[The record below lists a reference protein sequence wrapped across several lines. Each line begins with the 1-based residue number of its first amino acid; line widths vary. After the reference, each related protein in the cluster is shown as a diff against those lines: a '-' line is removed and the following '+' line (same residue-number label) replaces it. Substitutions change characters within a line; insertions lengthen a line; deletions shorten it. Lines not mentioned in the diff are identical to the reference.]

1 MKNRTESLNAINEL
15 SYEIDKQELEGK
27 SVAVGLQQFNLQL
40 LENVE
45 HILQDLLNAL
55 PTMYPAARINS

>member
-27 SVAVGLQQFNLQL
+27 SGSGWFTAIQL
-40 LENVE
+40 TAAGKCGAYFTGSFECTSNNV
-45 HILQDLLNAL
+45 
-55 PTMYPAARINS
+55 SCG